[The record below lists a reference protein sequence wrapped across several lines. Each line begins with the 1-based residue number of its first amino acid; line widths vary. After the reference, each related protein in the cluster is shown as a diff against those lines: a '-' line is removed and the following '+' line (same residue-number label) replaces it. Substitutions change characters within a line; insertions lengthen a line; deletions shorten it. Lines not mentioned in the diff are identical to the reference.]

1 MKILFVVATF
11 NVGGAERHTLDLVHS
26 LSQRHNSCVFASVKS
41 RKEAALDLQ
50 SLDEGAIFSCEAKRF
65 LDLQALR
72 SLICEIEKYSPDVV
86 VAVNQYALMYLHLAK
101 TFSNSTFRIAVVFH
115 STKLVSQKDE
125 FLHWFYQHLFKRSD
139 LLVFV
144 CDFQANY
151 WKARGLSAMCVETVH
166 NGVDTERFSPDTTNA
181 RQKVRSDF
189 GIAQSDFV
197 IGITAAFR
205 PEKNHAFLLRALAQ
219 LRLSGIPAKLLLVG
233 DGPLRTALEVEASS
247 LGVYEDVAFAG
258 VQSDVRPF
266 IAAFDVFALVS
277 FTEAFSLA
285 ALEAMAMG
293 IPAVLSDVGGAREMV
308 VDGETGFVFQTDD
321 VEQFIAAMN
330 ALRENDTAKVMG
342 MAAHRFVNAHFTHKS
357 MVDRYEQL
365 FGALVPQGMRDRR

>member
-1 MKILFVVATF
+1 
-11 NVGGAERHTLDLVHS
+11 
-26 LSQRHNSCVFASVKS
+26 
-41 RKEAALDLQ
+41 
-50 SLDEGAIFSCEAKRF
+50 
-65 LDLQALR
+65 
-72 SLICEIEKYSPDVV
+72 
-86 VAVNQYALMYLHLAK
+86 
-101 TFSNSTFRIAVVFH
+101 
-115 STKLVSQKDE
+115 
-125 FLHWFYQHLFKRSD
+125 
-139 LLVFV
+139 
-144 CDFQANY
+144 
-151 WKARGLSAMCVETVH
+151 
-166 NGVDTERFSPDTTNA
+166 
-181 RQKVRSDF
+181 
-189 GIAQSDFV
+189 
-197 IGITAAFR
+197 
-205 PEKNHAFLLRALAQ
+205 
-219 LRLSGIPAKLLLVG
+219 
-233 DGPLRTALEVEASS
+233 VEASS